1 MDFETVA
8 GRSNYRRQ
16 RRSAV
21 VSAGTNLT
29 AAAAL
34 GGTRFS
40 PLASVLG
47 GLPRVGDQES
57 DECPG
62 IMESKISLYLMFE
75 LIVF

>member
-8 GRSNYRRQ
+8 GRSNYRRL

-21 VSAGTNLT
+21 IGAGINLT

-34 GGTRFS
+34 GATRFS

-47 GLPRVGDQES
+47 GVPRVGDQES

-62 IMESKISLYLMFE
+62 IMESKISLYLMFV
-75 LIVF
+75 LILF